1 MTTVRLDRDMEEQ
14 LEEISKKE
22 HISKSEIIKKALSS
36 YLYDVKSDKNPYELG
51 VDLFD
56 LEGSGEND
64 NSVRYKERLKERL
77 HDKYSH

>member
-22 HISKSEIIKKALSS
+22 HVSKSEIIKKALSS
-36 YLYDVKSDKNPYELG
+36 YLYDVKNDKNPYELG